1 MEYNKIQYDM
11 LKDVC
16 NNLGLEFTD
25 EKYNKFNLY
34 KDLIKSWNEK
44 VNLTA
49 ILDDEEIFKKH
60 FIDSLKI
67 YEFNPLLNLNNVID
81 IGTGAGFPGLPMKI
95 INDRLNI
102 TLLDSLN
109 KRINVL
115 GDIVNKLELESVN
128 LVHGRAE
135 EYVRSKGIRES
146 FDIATSRAVAS
157 LTILSEICIPYVKI
171 GGYFVALK
179 GPSVDEEINSARNCI
194 GTLGGKLIKVIPIDI
209 EGSNLNH
216 NLVIIKKV
224 RETETKYPR
233 KWKQIMKRPIL

>member
-1 MEYNKIQYDM
+1 MEYNKIQYNM
-11 LKDVC
+11 LKDAC
-16 NNLGLEFTD
+16 HNLGLEFTD
-25 EKYNKFNLY
+25 EKFNKFNLY
-34 KDLIKSWNEK
+34 KDLLKSWNEK

-67 YEFNPLLNLNNVID
+67 YEFNPLLSSRNVID

-95 INDRLNI
+95 MNDRLNI

-115 GDIVNKLELESVN
+115 NDIVSKLELESVK

-135 EYVRSKGIRES
+135 EYVRNKDIRES

-194 GTLGGKLIKVIPIDI
+194 GTLGGKLIKVIPISI

-224 RETETKYPR
+224 RETEIKYPR
-233 KWKQIMKRPIL
+233 KWKQIMKRPIA